1 MSPCRYHTNGQSE
14 EWVNLADKAYSWEKV
29 ETKSKAVDEVDTQ
42 KKTRQTPSMHS
53 VRFSSKV
60 TKSSSASALKSKA
73 TPSPDMEMM
82 GTVIEACTVRVYR
95 VQHRF

>member
-1 MSPCRYHTNGQSE
+1 MPPCRYHTNGQSE

-29 ETKSKAVDEVDTQ
+29 EINSKAVEEGGTQ
-42 KKTRQTPSMHS
+42 KKARQTPSVHS

-82 GTVIEACTVRVYR
+82 GTVIEVCRVTV
-95 VQHRF
+95 HRTQCRF